1 MSDDIEKNIGKF
13 CYKWE
18 QLLCDS
24 WQTLS
29 QIVAQE
35 AEDSVF
41 GKFSLNFLL
50 ALKFEL
56 TKCN

>member
-1 MSDDIEKNIGKF
+1 MSDDIEKKIGKF

-18 QLLCDS
+18 QLMCDS

-41 GKFSLNFLL
+41 GKFSLIFMS